1 MRGSCGRCLD
11 EYVASDMVGITLA
24 EIIDHTSFNLCPETE
39 TLYADFLL
47 IFQFGVKDI
56 KTVKNKLDMVS
67 NWSTRLE
74 ECIHLLIFLCGGAI
88 HEKLSLSD
96 IKI

>member
-1 MRGSCGRCLD
+1 
-11 EYVASDMVGITLA
+11 MVGITLA

-67 NWSTRLE
+67 N
-74 ECIHLLIFLCGGAI
+74 
-88 HEKLSLSD
+88 
-96 IKI
+96 